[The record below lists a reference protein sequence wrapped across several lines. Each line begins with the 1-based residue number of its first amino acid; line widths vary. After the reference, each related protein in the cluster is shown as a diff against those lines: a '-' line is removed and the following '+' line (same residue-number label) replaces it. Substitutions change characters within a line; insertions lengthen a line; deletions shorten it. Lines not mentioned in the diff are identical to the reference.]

1 VDAPSLSDAWE
12 AKAAE
17 WAAWARTPE
26 HDQFFEALN
35 WPAFRRMLPDA
46 RGRTLDVGCG
56 EGRVGRELSRLGHS
70 VTGVDSSPTLVELAR
85 EAGGYDKVVCESA
98 TCMPFPG
105 DEFDLALAFM
115 SLITVDD
122 VRPAV
127 RETARVLAPG
137 GCFCVAILHPLN
149 RPDAAMADYFR
160 EHRVSEKIERG
171 GVPMVFDDAHRPLSA
186 YTDALADAGFVI
198 EQLGEPRLGDSA
210 AATAP
215 VPLANAARKP
225 YFLHLRC
232 RLAI

>member
-1 VDAPSLSDAWE
+1 LSDAWE

-17 WAAWARTPE
+17 WATWARTPE

-35 WPAFRRMLPDA
+35 WPAFRRMLPEA

-56 EGRVGRELSRLGHS
+56 EGRVGRELSRLGHRVS
-70 VTGVDSSPTLVELAR
+70 GLDSSPTLARLAR
-85 EAGGYDKVVCESA
+85 EAGGYETVVCESA
-98 TCMPFPG
+98 THMPFPA

-122 VRPAV
+122 VRAAV
-127 RETARVLAPG
+127 CETARVLAPG

-149 RPDAAMADYFR
+149 RPAAAMADYFR

-171 GVPMVFDDAHRPLSA
+171 GVPMVFEDAHRPLST
-186 YTDALADAGFVI
+186 YTDALADAGFAI
-198 EQLGEPRLGDSA
+198 EQLGEPRLSDSV

-215 VPLANAARKP
+215 VPLVNAARKP

-232 RLAI
+232 RLAR